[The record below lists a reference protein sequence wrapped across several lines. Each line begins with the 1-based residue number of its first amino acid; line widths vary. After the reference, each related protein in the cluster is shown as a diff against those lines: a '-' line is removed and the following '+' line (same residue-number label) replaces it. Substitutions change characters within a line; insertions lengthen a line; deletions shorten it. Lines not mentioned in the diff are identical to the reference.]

1 MTLLS
6 EIQYHPPITYFIFAT
21 RADAILIEKQENYQK
36 QSYRNRCQILTSQGV
51 LALTVPV
58 VKGNRKTPIYETEID
73 YRQNWPETHWR
84 TIRSA
89 YGSSPFYPYY
99 ADLFRDVYENRPKY
113 LFDLDLQ
120 FLMLYLR
127 LLGIKQ
133 IVKFTEEY
141 KTGYDQSVLDLRN
154 LIHPKIQADNL
165 NVKPYSQVFGKQFA
179 SSLSILDLLFSQ
191 GPEAQQYVR
200 DSSPAR

>member
-6 EIQYHPPITYFIFAT
+6 EIQYHPPIPYFQFAA
-21 RADAILIEKQENYQK
+21 RADTLLIEKHENYLK
-36 QSYRNRCQILTSQGV
+36 QSYRNRCRILTSQGV

-58 VKGNRKTPIYETEID
+58 VKGNRKTQISNIEID
-73 YRQNWPETHWR
+73 YRQNWPETHYR

-89 YGSSPFYPYY
+89 YGSSPFYAYY
-99 ADLFRDVYENRPKY
+99 ADLFRDIYESRPKY

-127 LLGIKQ
+127 LLGMKQ
-133 IVKFTEEY
+133 KVKFTEEY
-141 KTGYDQSVLDLRN
+141 SPVYDQSVLDLRN
-154 LIHPKIQADNL
+154 LIHPKAQADNL
-165 NVKPYSQVFGKQFA
+165 DVKPYRQVFGKQFA
-179 SSLSILDLLFSQ
+179 SGLSILDLLFSQ

-200 DSSPAR
+200 GSSPAN